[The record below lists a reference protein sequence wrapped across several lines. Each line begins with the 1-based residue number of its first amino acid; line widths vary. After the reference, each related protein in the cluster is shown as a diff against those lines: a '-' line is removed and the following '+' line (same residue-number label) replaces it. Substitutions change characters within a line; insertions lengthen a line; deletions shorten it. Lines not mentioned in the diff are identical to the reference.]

1 MFPSL
6 PSWIEIRLPKFLR
19 IWMDPGQ
26 NYEFRLKRLRQIP
39 MVRLVIRRY
48 PVGTALHQFRTN
60 LHGLCGERRHNWVPC
75 CENVEMRYNSSKSYR
90 IGKILCSKPHL
101 VSVEYPGIVIR
112 RKGRRIRR
120 KMMVSLIRGA
130 AFCDFWIAGFQ
141 KKLKLKIEFQILAVS
156 FHMSPKS
163 L

>member
-6 PSWIEIRLPKFLR
+6 PSWIEIWLPKFRR

-26 NYEFRLKRLRQIP
+26 NYEFRLKQLRQIP
-39 MVRLVIRRY
+39 MVRLVIRKY

-112 RKGRRIRR
+112 RKGWRIRR

-130 AFCDFWIAGFQ
+130 AFCDFGLPGS
-141 KKLKLKIEFQILAVS
+141 KKN
-156 FHMSPKS
+156 
-163 L
+163 